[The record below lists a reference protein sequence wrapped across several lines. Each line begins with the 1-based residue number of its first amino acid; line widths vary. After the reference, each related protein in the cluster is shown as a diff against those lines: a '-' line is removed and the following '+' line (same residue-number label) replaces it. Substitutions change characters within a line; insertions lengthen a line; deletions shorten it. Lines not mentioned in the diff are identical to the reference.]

1 MKDRLSRMQLA
12 VLQIF
17 VYKVDQGRV
26 QQKAYNYNCIDLYSN
41 LVWWKDVQSNKFQP
55 DPIPVLEI
63 QETMPWDQE
72 SPKPAVKQ

>member
-1 MKDRLSRMQLA
+1 MVKNWDSISQSRIVDLTSTFVQFASICSAMKDRLSRMQLA

-41 LVWWKDVQSNKFQP
+41 LVW
-55 DPIPVLEI
+55 
-63 QETMPWDQE
+63 
-72 SPKPAVKQ
+72 